1 MSENFDKTLT
11 HENYPFAQIAAD
23 YDLSADIMFAYQMG
37 VISQYSCLGGELEV
51 EDMELNIPK
60 FGLAFFVKDWN
71 GIPCISLE
79 YDNGRYSQGLMQS
92 LVNAVKNAITAFIA
106 HPDSPLRSISLLDK
120 EQKALLE
127 SFNHTEVSYDDTQ
140 TVVSM
145 FRRQASLTPDAVA
158 LVYHD
163 VVLNYRQVDEQSERI
178 ASYIHSLGLEGE
190 EDLVGEGISFCAVC
204 DGDFYKG
211 KTVCMAGG
219 GNSALQEAILLA
231 GKCEKVIMLQD
242 LPYFTGESRLQDVL
256 FAHDN
261 VEKHV
266 DMKITG
272 IKTEGGKICAV
283 TAIDNA
289 TGIEADYACDGFFEA
304 IGLIPE
310 NDDFKGFADLNQFGY
325 FDSKEDCVTKTPG
338 LFVAGDCR
346 SKFIRQV
353 ATACGDGAVAALA
366 ACRYVD
372 LLAK

>member
-1 MSENFDKTLT
+1 MQK
-11 HENYPFAQIAAD
+11 I
-23 YDLSADIMFAYQMG
+23 
-37 VISQYSCLGGELEV
+37 
-51 EDMELNIPK
+51 
-60 FGLAFFVKDWN
+60 
-71 GIPCISLE
+71 LE
-79 YDNGRYSQGLMQS
+79 Y
-92 LVNAVKNAITAFIA
+92 AF
-106 HPDSPLRSISLLDK
+106 
-120 EQKALLE
+120 
-127 SFNHTEVSYDDTQ
+127 
-140 TVVSM
+140 
-145 FRRQASLTPDAVA
+145 
-158 LVYHD
+158 
-163 VVLNYRQVDEQSERI
+163 
-178 ASYIHSLGLEGE
+178 EGE
-190 EDLVGEGISFCAVC
+190 GMTRVFENAKWMVGIKNWKPMNDIANINCLERHNETDELF
-204 DGDFYKG
+204 
-211 KTVCMAGG
+211 
-219 GNSALQEAILLA
+219 ILLA

-272 IKTEGGKICAV
+272 IKTENGKICAV

-310 NDDFKGFADLNQFGY
+310 NDDFKGFADLTQFGY

-353 ATACGDGAVAALA
+353 TTACGDGAVAALA